1 MRIPSTRI
9 LAACS
14 ALIVLAALIPWPE
27 ASITKAKPQGDQP
40 IIARGAIEDH
50 DQLLRFVTLGLDL
63 LETRDGD
70 DLFILTTHEQI
81 ERLRDDGWRIRVD
94 DEMTT
99 QTMWLSPETF
109 LDGYRTVAEMR
120 AQLEAS
126 AAIYPNLAEFF
137 IYGQSWEKASTQGQS
152 GHDLFGVRLTTRSK
166 AGPKPVFFLMAA
178 IHARELTTSEIALRL
193 VDHLLVNY
201 GVDGDVTWLLDEHQI
216 VIIPMV
222 NPDGRVVA
230 ERGLLQRKNTNTTHG
245 GACSNPPLVGNQFG
259 VDLNRN
265 YSFRWGVVN
274 APTEPPCGQ
283 TFPGLT
289 PASEPETAAIQ
300 DLVRSLFPDQRG
312 PNDTDAAPMDAT
324 GVLITLHSFGNL
336 ALWPWGSTRTKAPN
350 ATELELIGGK
360 LASYNGHTPQQSI
373 ELYPTSGTTDEWSYG
388 ELGVASFTFEIGP
401 ANGPCGGFFAPY
413 SCLDGGVG
421 GEFWPR
427 NLPALLYAARI
438 ARTPY
443 QLVHGPTP
451 ESLIA
456 ALNNNGQVEL
466 RAVFDETGNGS
477 QAIVAAEFYVDVPP
491 WCGGVA
497 NQMIAADGVFDSA
510 AERATAL
517 VNSAS
522 PRSLFYVRARDAAGN
537 WGPVR
542 AAYISRQI
550 AGDRERDRIIRPMTG
565 RNVQPTQ

>member
-1 MRIPSTRI
+1 MRIPSTPI

-14 ALIVLAALIPWPE
+14 ALILLATLIPWPE

-40 IIARGAIEDH
+40 IVARVTIEDH

-70 DLFILTTHEQI
+70 DLFILATHEQI
-81 ERLRDDGWRIRVD
+81 ERLRDEGWRIRVD
-94 DEMTT
+94 DEMTA
-99 QTMWLSPETF
+99 QTARLSPETF

-126 AAIYPNLAEFF
+126 AANYPNLAEFF
-137 IYGQSWEKASTQGQS
+137 IYGQSWEKANTQGQS
-152 GHDLFGVRLTTRSK
+152 GHDLFGVRLTNRSRP
-166 AGPKPVFFLMAA
+166 GPKPVFFLMAA

-193 VDHLLVNY
+193 VDHLLGNY

-216 VIIPMV
+216 VVVPV
-222 NPDGRVVA
+222 GNPDGRVLA
-230 ERGLLQRKNTNTTHG
+230 ESGFLQRKNTNHTHG
-245 GACSNPPLVGNQFG
+245 GACSSPPSAGNQSG

-274 APTEPPCGQ
+274 PPTEPPCGQ
-283 TFPGLT
+283 TFPGPT
-289 PASEPETAAIQ
+289 AASELETTAIQ
-300 DLVRSLFPDQRG
+300 DLVRLLFPDQRG
-312 PNDTDAAPMDAT
+312 PNDTDAAPMNAT
-324 GVLITLHSFGNL
+324 GILITLHSFGNL
-336 ALWPWGSTRTKAPN
+336 VLWPWGVTRAKAPN
-350 ATELELIGGK
+350 AAELELIGGK
-360 LASYNGHTPQQSI
+360 LASDNGHTPQQSI
-373 ELYPTSGTTDEWSYG
+373 DLYPTSGTTDEWSYG

-401 ANGPCGGFFAPY
+401 ATGPCGGFFAPY
-413 SCLDGGVG
+413 SCLDGGVD

-443 QLVHGPTP
+443 QLVHGPAP

-456 ALNNNGQVEL
+456 ASNNNSQVEL
-466 RAVFDETGNGS
+466 RAVFDETRNGA

-491 WCGGVA
+491 WRGGVA
-497 NQMIAADGVFDSA
+497 NPMIAADGVFDNA
-510 AERATAL
+510 TEKATAF
-517 VNSAS
+517 VNSA
-522 PRSLFYVRARDAAGN
+522 PARSLFYVRARDAAGN

-550 AGDRERDRIIRPMTG
+550 AGERGKIIRPLTG
-565 RNVQPTQ
+565 RNVQPAQ